1 MQMGFVWPSEPVPCV
16 NQDLSQCSIK
26 RFLPLPLHFLSPFL
40 SPFGFFALWRVRS
53 RCPCPPFIGAAA
65 ELGLGRGCK
74 TATTSCRTEECSC
87 SASSR
92 FQFSSLTS
100 WQFFFHQKAIS
111 GHEFGQIRRTEPA
124 VGCVLMG
131 RAGQQ
136 FGVKCPVRCQ
146 MTPPQS
152 AKALL
157 RMCRIRLMRQGPADK
172 EASSICGTSS
182 QHI

>member
-1 MQMGFVWPSEPVPCV
+1 MGFVWPSEPVPCV

-74 TATTSCRTEECSC
+74 NRNHVVSNGRVFVQRIVEVPILLVDELAV
-87 SASSR
+87 
-92 FQFSSLTS
+92 
-100 WQFFFHQKAIS
+100 FFHQKAIS
-111 GHEFGQIRRTEPA
+111 GHEFGQIRRAEPA

-136 FGVKCPVRCQ
+136 FGVKCLVRCQ

-157 RMCRIRLMRQGPADK
+157 RMCRIRLMRQRPADK
-172 EASSICGTSS
+172 EALSICGTSS